1 MDNSAP
7 IIIDPQKCRGCKK
20 CVKGCPFSALEMVDK
35 KAVLVGDCRACG
47 TCIETCPFGA
57 ITARKVENKND
68 DQLADYHD
76 IWVFAEQREGKIHK
90 VVFELLATGRELAH
104 TRGCKLCAILL
115 GSNVSSLAPSLI
127 QHGADTVYVVDD
139 PVLAEFDAETYT
151 DALDQLAA
159 KYKPEVIL
167 AGATA
172 IGRCFVARAA
182 VRLHTG
188 LTADC
193 TALAIDK
200 DTHLLHQTRP
210 AFGGNIMATI
220 MTPHHRPQMST
231 VRPGVFRKKEAD
243 PSLTGETILEHLKL
257 AAQRLKLVKSIHRS
271 ASEEDIANAEII
283 VSGGRGMMKAE
294 NFSMLKELADLL
306 GGVVAASRPCVDA
319 GWVPATK
326 QVGQTGKTVAPKIY
340 LAFGISGAIQ
350 HLAGIA
356 GADYVIAVNRDE
368 RAPIFDAANL
378 GIVGDVMEVIPA
390 LINSLKKV
398 KAGQQ

>member
-257 AAQRLKLVKSIHRS
+257 AAQRLKLVKSLQKG
-271 ASEEDIANAEII
+271 A
-283 VSGGRGMMKAE
+283 
-294 NFSMLKELADLL
+294 LK
-306 GGVVAASRPCVDA
+306 
-319 GWVPATK
+319 T
-326 QVGQTGKTVAPKIY
+326 T
-340 LAFGISGAIQ
+340 
-350 HLAGIA
+350 
-356 GADYVIAVNRDE
+356 
-368 RAPIFDAANL
+368 
-378 GIVGDVMEVIPA
+378 
-390 LINSLKKV
+390 
-398 KAGQQ
+398 